1 MLTHIHMCGQQEHT
15 ESVWRP
21 GSGWEGHPKRDT
33 GWTSGWAQHIPRA
46 PCRRS
51 SVSTPIVPCLTC
63 FRYFYCPCQDRTKA
77 RLRTKTFLW
86 ISPVLDA
93 ARAMSL
99 LLDSRRPKNC
109 EMRSKPADS
118 ENDEAGK
125 QTKETQRQPLAMVLR
140 EEKRL

>member
-1 MLTHIHMCGQQEHT
+1 MDVRLSTAH
-15 ESVWRP
+15 S
-21 GSGWEGHPKRDT
+21 
-33 GWTSGWAQHIPRA
+33 TSSMQAVIGVHSHSALPD
-46 PCRRS
+46 
-51 SVSTPIVPCLTC
+51 VSTT
-63 FRYFYCPCQDRTKA
+63 FTARQYRTKA
-77 RLRTKTFLW
+77 RLRTKTFSW

-125 QTKETQRQPLAMVLR
+125 QTKETQRQPLSMVLR
-140 EEKRL
+140 EEKRLSVQGLLWLLQQSVSSFQSRQRAGKSNLGI